1 MVKNIIFN
9 EFTMLKSKLYPPI
22 ITPIEITEP
31 MMPIAIP
38 SIINGHLINQSVAP
52 TNFIIL
58 ISLRRVNTVS
68 FMVFDMINIETIIIT
83 VIIVAIC
90 LALLGVTFVI
100 GIVRFALLYK
110 AYKDEKENYIAVRS
124 VTFVDT
130 VEEEN
135 GKLVEPK
142 DKVPLVHVDTVAK
155 DKVVVRVFKKSVPL
169 SDCAGRVNK

>member
-1 MVKNIIFN
+1 MRRKID
-9 EFTMLKSKLYPPI
+9 I
-22 ITPIEITEP
+22 ITTT
-31 MMPIAIP
+31 
-38 SIINGHLINQSVAP
+38 L
-52 TNFIIL
+52 FF
-58 ISLRRVNTVS
+58 VS
-68 FMVFDMINIETIIIT
+68 AFFAVYFGWIDDDAAKARDDRTWP
-83 VIIVAIC
+83 IC

-142 DKVPLVHVDTVAK
+142 DKVTLVHVDTVAK

-169 SDCAGRVNK
+169 TDCAGRVNK